1 MKKQIIFILN
11 ITHNFEYLVIMPERS
26 KGSDLR
32 SDVHSTR
39 GFEPH

>member
-1 MKKQIIFILN
+1 MKKKIFFIIN
-11 ITHNFEYLVIMPERS
+11 ITHNFEYVIMPERS